1 MITDALVIGAG
12 TAGLTAGI
20 RLAQGG
26 LRVTVMGTGE
36 GCLPVAS
43 GTVDV
48 LGYAPDP
55 VESPLAALPAFLAA
69 NPDHPYR
76 LAGTGGLGQSV
87 AWFVKTAEPLGY
99 RGELSRNRWVPTVL
113 GGLRPTALVPASM
126 AAADLGAGGEVVIA
140 GIRGFRD
147 LHPALLVANLSRA
160 AAGSAPAI
168 QARAVEL
175 DWPGS
180 AGDLPA
186 FRLARRLEDAEIRR
200 RLVSP
205 APPPAG
211 RSARRW
217 ACRRSWAGSGPP
229 RSTPTSSAG
238 WESRSSRS
246 PACPRRSPA
255 CGSSTACAGRCARA
269 GGRLLLGSTRRG
281 RHPRHGSVDSVT
293 ITQAS
298 RQVEVSAGFY
308 VLATGGFPTGGVVRE
323 PDGELREPVFG
334 LPVRGPAAG
343 EQPFGDEYLA
353 EHPLDRAGLGTD
365 ADGRPLGAGGAP
377 HAANLYA
384 AGAVLAGGV
393 PWREKSG
400 EGVEPGHRLARG
412 RGHPEQPPGGCRV
425 RWTG

>member
-1 MITDALVIGAG
+1 VIADALVIGAG

-26 LRVTVMGTGE
+26 LRVTVVGTGE
-36 GCLPVAS
+36 GCLPLAS

-48 LGYAPDP
+48 LGYTPDP
-55 VESPLAALPAFLAA
+55 VPSPLAALPAFLAA

-76 LAGTGGLGQSV
+76 LAGTGGLEQSV

-99 RGELSRNRWVPTVL
+99 RGELARNRWVPTVL

-126 AAADLGAGGEVVIA
+126 AAADLPAGGEVVIA

-147 LHPALLVANLSRA
+147 LHPALLAANLSQATSGA
-160 AAGSAPAI
+160 AAI

-186 FRLARRLEDAEIRR
+186 FRLARRLEDEEIRR
-200 RLVSP
+200 RLAAQLRPRLGGAAAVGMP
-205 APPPAG
+205 AVLGRERAAEVHADLERRLGIPVFEIPGLPPSLPG
-211 RSARRW
+211 LRLFDCLRR
-217 ACRRSWAGSGPP
+217 ALRA
-229 RSTPTSSAG
+229 
-238 WESRSSRS
+238 
-246 PACPRRSPA
+246 
-255 CGSSTACAGRCARA
+255 A
-269 GGRLLLGSTRRG
+269 GGRLVLGSTAVG
-281 RHPRHGSVDSVT
+281 ATLGKGGVDSVT

-298 RQVEVSAGFY
+298 RRVDVRAGFF

-343 EQPFGDEYLA
+343 EEPFGDEYLA
-353 EHPLDRAGLGTD
+353 EHPLDRAGIGSD
-365 ADGRPLGAGGAP
+365 AEGRPLGAGGAP
-377 HAANLYA
+377 LASNLYA

-400 EGVEPGHRLARG
+400 EGICLT
-412 RGHPEQPPGGCRV
+412 
-425 RWTG
+425 TGWHAAEAILGSRREDAA

>member
-1 MITDALVIGAG
+1 VIADALVIGAG

-26 LRVTVMGTGE
+26 LRVTVVGTGE
-36 GCLPVAS
+36 GCLPLAS

-48 LGYAPDP
+48 LGYTPDP
-55 VESPLAALPAFLAA
+55 VPSPLAALPAFLAA

-76 LAGTGGLGQSV
+76 LAGTGGLEQSV

-99 RGELSRNRWVPTVL
+99 RGELARNRWVPTVL

-126 AAADLGAGGEVVIA
+126 AAADLPAGGEVVIA

-147 LHPALLVANLSRA
+147 LHPALLAANLSQATSGA
-160 AAGSAPAI
+160 AAI

-186 FRLARRLEDAEIRR
+186 FRLARRLEDEEIRR
-200 RLVSP
+200 RLVAQLRPRLGGAAAVGMP
-205 APPPAG
+205 AVLGRERAAEVHADLERRLGIPVFEIPGLPPSLPG
-211 RSARRW
+211 LRLFDCLRR
-217 ACRRSWAGSGPP
+217 ALRA
-229 RSTPTSSAG
+229 
-238 WESRSSRS
+238 
-246 PACPRRSPA
+246 
-255 CGSSTACAGRCARA
+255 A
-269 GGRLLLGSTRRG
+269 GGRLVLGSTAVG
-281 RHPRHGSVDSVT
+281 ATLGKGGVESVT

-298 RQVEVSAGFY
+298 RRVDVRAGFF

-343 EQPFGDEYLA
+343 EELFGDEYLA
-353 EHPLDRAGLGTD
+353 EHPLDRAGIGSD
-365 ADGRPLGAGGAP
+365 AEGRPLGAGGAP
-377 HAANLYA
+377 LASNLYA

-400 EGVEPGHRLARG
+400 EGICLT
-412 RGHPEQPPGGCRV
+412 
-425 RWTG
+425 TGWHAAEAILGSRREDAA

>member
-1 MITDALVIGAG
+1 MIADALVIGAG

-26 LRVTVMGTGE
+26 LRVTVVGTGE
-36 GCLPVAS
+36 GCLPLAS

-55 VESPLAALPAFLAA
+55 VQSPLAALPAFLAA

-76 LAGTGGLGQSV
+76 LAGTGGLEQSV

-99 RGELSRNRWVPTVL
+99 RGELARNRWVPTVL

-126 AAADLGAGGEVVIA
+126 AAADLPAGGEVVIA

-147 LHPALLVANLSRA
+147 LHPALLAANLSQATSGA
-160 AAGSAPAI
+160 AAI

-186 FRLARRLEDAEIRR
+186 FRLARRLEDEEIRR
-200 RLVSP
+200 RLVAQLRPRLGGAAAVGMP
-205 APPPAG
+205 AVLGRERAAEVHADLERRLGIPVFEIPGLPPSLPG
-211 RSARRW
+211 LRLFDCLRR
-217 ACRRSWAGSGPP
+217 ALRA
-229 RSTPTSSAG
+229 
-238 WESRSSRS
+238 
-246 PACPRRSPA
+246 
-255 CGSSTACAGRCARA
+255 A
-269 GGRLLLGSTRRG
+269 GGRLVLGSTAVG
-281 RHPRHGSVDSVT
+281 ATLGKGGVESVT

-298 RQVEVSAGFY
+298 RRVDVRAGFF

-343 EQPFGDEYLA
+343 EELFGDEYLA
-353 EHPLDRAGLGTD
+353 EHPLDRAGIGSD
-365 ADGRPLGAGGAP
+365 AEGRPLGAGGAP
-377 HAANLYA
+377 LASNLYA

-400 EGVEPGHRLARG
+400 EGICLT
-412 RGHPEQPPGGCRV
+412 
-425 RWTG
+425 TGWHAAEAILGSRREDAA

>member
-1 MITDALVIGAG
+1 VIADALVIGAG

-26 LRVTVMGTGE
+26 LRVTVVGTGE
-36 GCLPVAS
+36 GCLPLAS

-48 LGYAPDP
+48 LGYTPDP
-55 VESPLAALPAFLAA
+55 VPSPLAALPAFLAA

-76 LAGTGGLGQSV
+76 LAGTGGLEQSV

-99 RGELSRNRWVPTVL
+99 RGELARNRWVPTVL

-126 AAADLGAGGEVVIA
+126 AAADLPAGGEVVIA

-147 LHPALLVANLSRA
+147 LHPALLAANLSQATSGA
-160 AAGSAPAI
+160 AAI

-186 FRLARRLEDAEIRR
+186 FRLARRLEDEEIRR
-200 RLVSP
+200 RLVAQLRPRLGGAAAVGMP
-205 APPPAG
+205 AVLGRERAAEVHADLERRLGIPVFEIPGLPPSLPG
-211 RSARRW
+211 LRLFDCLRR
-217 ACRRSWAGSGPP
+217 ALRA
-229 RSTPTSSAG
+229 
-238 WESRSSRS
+238 
-246 PACPRRSPA
+246 
-255 CGSSTACAGRCARA
+255 A
-269 GGRLLLGSTRRG
+269 GGRLVLGSTAVG
-281 RHPRHGSVDSVT
+281 ATLGKGGVDSVT

-298 RQVEVSAGFY
+298 RRVDVRAGFF

-343 EQPFGDEYLA
+343 EELFGDEYLA
-353 EHPLDRAGLGTD
+353 EHPLDRAGIGSD
-365 ADGRPLGAGGAP
+365 AEGRPLGAGGAP
-377 HAANLYA
+377 LASNLYA

-400 EGVEPGHRLARG
+400 EGICLT
-412 RGHPEQPPGGCRV
+412 
-425 RWTG
+425 TGWHAAEAILGSRREDAA